1 MADNTTTLFK
11 RRLTGVLLSLVVFA
25 ATAFAADPLT
35 FAVMGDTGTGQE
47 PQLKVA
53 RQMMKEREKTPY
65 DFVLML
71 GDNLY
76 PDGDPALLKPR
87 FEEPYRGLLAAGVKF
102 YAVLGN
108 HDVKKGRE
116 AQQRYDKFNM
126 GGEPYYSFRKGEGL
140 LDKITGGG
148 LIEFFALDSNRMT
161 PQQVG
166 WLDGKLRASEA
177 RWKVVLMH
185 HPLYSSA
192 DKHGSSQKLRG
203 LLEPVLVRNKVDA
216 VFAGH
221 DHVYERTKPQQGITY
236 FVSGAGGQLRRGD
249 LNFKS
254 PLLAAG
260 NDEINSF
267 LIVRVTG
274 EQMRVEAI
282 GSDGRRLDSVSLT
295 KAKN

>member
-1 MADNTTTLFK
+1 MADNATTLFK
-11 RRLTGVLLSLVVFA
+11 RRLMGALLALVVSA

-47 PQLKVA
+47 PQLKIA
-53 RQMMKEREKTPY
+53 RQMMKQREKTPY
-65 DFVLML
+65 DFVIML
-71 GDNLY
+71 GDNIY

-87 FEEPYRGLLAAGVKF
+87 FEEPYRELLGAGVKF

-177 RWKVVLMH
+177 RWKVIFMH

-192 DKHGSSQKLRG
+192 DKHGSSQKLRA

-260 NDEINSF
+260 NDDINSF

-282 GSDGRRLDSVSLT
+282 GSDGRLLDSVSIT
-295 KAKN
+295 KAKG

>member
-1 MADNTTTLFK
+1 MGA
-11 RRLTGVLLSLVVFA
+11 LLALVVSA

-47 PQLKVA
+47 PQLKIA
-53 RQMMKEREKTPY
+53 RQMMKQREKTPY
-65 DFVLML
+65 DFVIML
-71 GDNLY
+71 GDNIY

-87 FEEPYRGLLAAGVKF
+87 FEEPYRELLGAGVKF

-177 RWKVVLMH
+177 RWKVIFMH

-192 DKHGSSQKLRG
+192 DKHGSSQKLRA

-260 NDEINSF
+260 NDDINSF

-282 GSDGRRLDSVSLT
+282 GSDGRLLDSVSIT
-295 KAKN
+295 KAKG